1 MLFMFTDSPGP
12 AVKEEPPNA
21 SAGAGDAAGWKPGIR
36 FSVELP
42 AFSGAFPGMQTQ
54 S

>member
-1 MLFMFTDSPGP
+1 MLSMLPDSPGP
-12 AVKEEPPNA
+12 AGKEEPPKA
-21 SAGAGDAAGWKPGIR
+21 SAGVVGAAGWKLGIR

-42 AFSGAFPGMQTQ
+42 AFSGAFPGMQAQ